1 MALNQRAIIT
11 INDQMC
17 SASCPNMIQL
27 AANTYSLQ
35 GLTLWML
42 KDGVYLSWKWQ
53 AWNDWILGTYLMEYL
68 TFLKLPFLLPF
79 PPNPFFGFSFQDS
92 QCFFPASSAKGGELG
107 ARWFWGAMWEWEVEW
122 IVKIHSAKYWLR
134 LDLLSMLSVMWAC
147 VHIS

>member
-27 AANTYSLQ
+27 AANTDSLQ

-42 KDGVYLSWKWQ
+42 KNCVYLSPKM
-53 AWNDWILGTYLMEYL
+53 AEMDDLILGTYLVGYL

-79 PPNPFFGFSFQDS
+79 PPNPCLGFSFK
-92 QCFFPASSAKGGELG
+92 SS
-107 ARWFWGAMWEWEVEW
+107 
-122 IVKIHSAKYWLR
+122 
-134 LDLLSMLSVMWAC
+134 
-147 VHIS
+147 